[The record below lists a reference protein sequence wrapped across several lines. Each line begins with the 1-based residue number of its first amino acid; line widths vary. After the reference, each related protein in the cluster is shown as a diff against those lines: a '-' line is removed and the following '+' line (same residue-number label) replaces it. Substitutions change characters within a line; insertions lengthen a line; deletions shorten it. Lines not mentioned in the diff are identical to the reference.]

1 MVDWLGDFF
10 KKEKPLVDYRS
21 FNVTVQGASH
31 IKANKVCQDF
41 SGSVDGE
48 KYKIA
53 IICDGHG
60 GDDYFRSE
68 LGSKFATEAAL
79 ECLQDQ
85 DFLSFIIKNRD
96 ASEKVIDAAILQLE
110 KSIIAMW
117 NQKVYDHFEE
127 NPITPEELEKVSEKA
142 RKRYLAGERTES
154 IYGTTIIAALLIKD
168 FWFAI
173 QLGDGKCVMLS
184 SSGEWIHP
192 IPQNEK
198 CFLNQTTSM
207 CDKDALDNF
216 RHCFGNEL
224 PGAIFVGSDGVDDSF
239 GYEDMAAL
247 NSFYGVVLTSFGTQ
261 IFEAAVEGLKDY
273 LPRLSARGSGD
284 DISIAGIINTS
295 VATAMAERREESK
308 NSEGAD
314 ETKATEEIVE
324 SSEVEPKEE
333 VHNTESEE
341 TLKED

>member
-117 NQKVYDHFEE
+117 NHRYT
-127 NPITPEELEKVSEKA
+127 ITLKKILLRPRNL
-142 RKRYLAGERTES
+142 KRYLRRQG
-154 IYGTTIIAALLIKD
+154 KD
-168 FWFAI
+168 I
-173 QLGDGKCVMLS
+173 
-184 SSGEWIHP
+184 
-192 IPQNEK
+192 
-198 CFLNQTTSM
+198 
-207 CDKDALDNF
+207 
-216 RHCFGNEL
+216 
-224 PGAIFVGSDGVDDSF
+224 
-239 GYEDMAAL
+239 
-247 NSFYGVVLTSFGTQ
+247 
-261 IFEAAVEGLKDY
+261 
-273 LPRLSARGSGD
+273 
-284 DISIAGIINTS
+284 
-295 VATAMAERREESK
+295 
-308 NSEGAD
+308 
-314 ETKATEEIVE
+314 
-324 SSEVEPKEE
+324 
-333 VHNTESEE
+333 
-341 TLKED
+341 